1 MITTIHR
8 YRWDAPRDH
17 EVPFAVYSHGLNE
30 PMPAGIVS
38 YRNEDDWLL
47 VFFNDPVEVDL
58 GCGLTSVPENA
69 LVIWPPGAGYRCG
82 NRDKAWLHSWIHVT
96 GTEVAGI
103 LATAGMKPLTPVQV
117 GQSLLVEQYLGQI
130 FSEISAH
137 PDPDGRILRN
147 LCENWLLEMARAA
160 AGKAGGRLPSE
171 PLRRLK
177 RQLDR
182 QDGGRLSLPEMARI
196 ANLSPSHLSAEFKRC
211 FGVSPGLYQ
220 IRHRMDEAR
229 YLLKSSGLS
238 VSEVAE
244 KAGYPSLFQF
254 SRMFKRIVG
263 ISPREYRA
271 S

>member
-17 EVPFAVYSHGLNE
+17 GALFGVYSHGLNE
-30 PMPAGIVS
+30 PMPTGIVN
-38 YRNEDDWLL
+38 YRSEDDWLL

-58 GCGLTSVPENA
+58 GHGLTTVPENS
-69 LVIWPPGAGYRCG
+69 LVIWSPRDGYRYG
-82 NRDKAWLHSWIHVT
+82 NRAKAWLHSWIHVA
-96 GTEVAGI
+96 GTDVPGI
-103 LATAGMKPLTPVQV
+103 LAAAGMKPLTPIQV
-117 GQSLLVEQYLGQI
+117 GQSVLVEQYLGQI
-130 FSEISAH
+130 FGEISAH

-147 LCENWLLEMARAA
+147 LFENWLLEMARATVGQA
-160 AGKAGGRLPSE
+160 RGRLPSE

-182 QDGGRLSLPEMARI
+182 QGGGRLSLQEMAQI

-229 YLLKSSGLS
+229 YLLKTSGLS
-238 VSEVAE
+238 VSEVAQQ
-244 KAGYPSLFQF
+244 AGYPSLFQF